1 MISSPTNSDSFDAVN
16 IGFTYLLLIAIDTY
30 QANFPNLQNCI
41 NDARAIK
48 DIFVSKYGIF
58 EKNTTELYNEKASR
72 KSILKTIKKYK
83 TTLTDQ
89 DNLIILFSGHG
100 RIIEKKGYW
109 APYDAEI
116 SSEFDDISNSI
127 LKEYLDDL
135 KVRHLLLIVDACFS
149 GSIFAST
156 KFASFRGDTEEDDFS
171 SERASRWGISA
182 SHSRERAFDG
192 SPGDNS
198 PFAKNFISC
207 LKENKKPIRTQRL
220 LAKVI
225 DRVKKSTN
233 DMQEPICRPL
243 NVKGDDLGSFILTPT
258 ISLEIRFQQLL
269 STNSVVLKKQIADSI
284 YEDLLN
290 GEEIPRDHLF
300 NFATIANKLKTGFYT
315 KEEITKYLTSEVS
328 NTQNDYSIS
337 TINHLRLLEKNSLL
351 RLQVLLKRNPLLKK
365 YLKTDTKTLIN
376 NYNIFYSSKFE
387 SRESK
392 VLTYNRMTA
401 QWTPYINTI
410 NYFNSFSKRIQESL
424 LYLANADPEKS
435 ITTLMSTLIE
445 RPIFFHFYIIQLAGI
460 KREYEKIISA
470 GYKIDNY
477 ENNDHFDRLNNI
489 DVKLT
494 NLINTIEEEHP
505 QLFHL
510 SDLELLQVEDPDDID
525 SINLAIKAHRQKN
538 RTTIS

>member
-1 MISSPTNSDSFDAVN
+1 MVN
-16 IGFTYLLLIAIDTY
+16 VGFTYLLLIAIDNY
-30 QANFPNLQNCI
+30 EADFPNLQNCI
-41 NDARAIK
+41 NDAKAIK
-48 DIFVSKYGIF
+48 DIFVSKYGVF
-58 EKNTTELYNEKASR
+58 EKNVTELYNESATR

-100 RIIEKKGYW
+100 RIIGKKGYW

-116 SSEFDDISNSI
+116 PSEFDDISNSM

-149 GSIFAST
+149 GSIFANT
-156 KFASFRGDTEEDDFS
+156 KSINFRGDIEEEDFN

-207 LKENKKPIRTQRL
+207 LKENKKPERVQRL

-225 DRVKKSTN
+225 DKVKQSTN

-243 NVKGDDLGSFILTPT
+243 NVKGDELGSFILKPT
-258 ISLEIRFQQLL
+258 ISLEVKFQQLL
-269 STNSVVLKKQIADSI
+269 SANSIVLKKQIADSI

-290 GEEIPRDHLF
+290 KEEVPREHLF
-300 NFATIANKLKTGFYT
+300 YFATIVNKLRTGFYT
-315 KEEITKYLTSEVS
+315 KEEITKYLINTES
-328 NTQNDYSIS
+328 NTSNGYNNS
-337 TINHLRLLEKNSLL
+337 TINLLRLLENNRLL
-351 RLQVLLKRNPLLKK
+351 RLQVLLKRNPLLRK
-365 YLKTDTKTLIN
+365 YLKIDTKTLIN
-376 NYNIFYSSKFE
+376 NYNNFNSTIFE

-392 VLTYNRMTA
+392 VVIYNRMTE
-401 QWTPYINTI
+401 QWTPFISAI
-410 NYFNSFSKRIQESL
+410 SYFSNFSKRIQESL
-424 LYLANADPEKS
+424 LYLANADIEKS
-435 ITTLMSTLIE
+435 IKTLMNTLIE
-445 RPIFFHFYIIQLAGI
+445 RPLFFHFYIIQLAGI
-460 KREYEKIISA
+460 KREHEKIISA
-470 GYKIDNY
+470 GYKINSY

-489 DVKLT
+489 NIKLAT
-494 NLINTIEEEHP
+494 LINTIEEEHP

-510 SDLELLQVEDPDDID
+510 SDLELLQIEDPDDIE
-525 SINLAIKAHRQKN
+525 SIKLAIRTHRQK
-538 RTTIS
+538 THPPISSPL